1 MTTKNEDIK
10 NEAIRRL
17 VREKYGARARGVIEL
32 NVIQQPPSG
41 DSGCCGPADLERA
54 LRIYSEGQI
63 NNLPAE
69 AVAASAGCGDPTALA
84 GLRKGERVLDLG
96 SGGGIDC
103 FLAAQQVGPEG
114 HVTGLD
120 MTQDMLDLA
129 RHNQASLGV
138 TNVEFIQGEIERIPL
153 PDASVDVVISNCVV
167 CLSPDKDAVFLE
179 TYRVLAPGGRIHLS
193 DMMAL
198 TSAGPARTD
207 AEAWA
212 SCIAGAEYQE
222 VYLQRLRKA
231 GFEDVET
238 TEERV
243 RFDGEGVPMNV
254 ASVKVVARKPA

>member
-1 MTTKNEDIK
+1 MATKNEDVK
-10 NEAIRRL
+10 NEDIRRL
-17 VREKYGARARGVIEL
+17 VRERYGARARGVIEL
-32 NVIQQPPSG
+32 NVIQQPSSG

-69 AVAASAGCGDPTALA
+69 AVAASAGCGNPTALA
-84 GLRKGERVLDLG
+84 GLRPGERVLDLG

-129 RHNQASLGV
+129 RRNQASLGV

-167 CLSPDKDAVFLE
+167 CLSPDKDAVFQE

-198 TSAGPARTD
+198 TSEGPARTD

-212 SCIAGAEYQE
+212 SCIAGAENQE
-222 VYLQRLRKA
+222 VYLERLRKA
-231 GFEDVET
+231 GFENVET
-238 TEERV
+238 TEEQI